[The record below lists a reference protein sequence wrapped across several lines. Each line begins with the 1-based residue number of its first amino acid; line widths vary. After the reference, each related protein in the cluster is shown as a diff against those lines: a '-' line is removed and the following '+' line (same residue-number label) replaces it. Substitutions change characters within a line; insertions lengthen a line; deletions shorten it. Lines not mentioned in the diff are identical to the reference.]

1 MTQITA
7 PKKTRKHSGPS
18 RLCADLLRR
27 ADQYGKLANRKRS
40 SVSLYI
46 MNDGKSLDAI
56 ASGSDLLTRQYE
68 RADAELTRLMAA
80 LAQAPAAGARAAA
93 MQVKPAP
100 RKSLRPAKAKAA
112 GQAIKTKR

>member
-1 MTQITA
+1 MTQITS

-40 SVSLYI
+40 SVSLYL

-56 ASGSDLLTRQYE
+56 ATGSDLLTRQYE
-68 RADAELTRLMAA
+68 RANAELSRLMAA
-80 LAQAPAAGARAAA
+80 LQTQAPAGARAAA
-93 MQVKPAP
+93 MKVKPAP
-100 RKSLRPAKAKAA
+100 RKSLRPAKTARPES
-112 GQAIKTKR
+112 QTKR